1 MKRMQFKGFKISE
14 RKDGSYKVSY
24 DSFFGHYE
32 RVYKDFCD
40 AGEWVYG
47 MADNH
52 DIGCAVNHRMCEV
65 FGKTF
70 GDPWACIGF

>member
-14 RKDGSYKVSY
+14 CKDGSYKVSY

-32 RVYKDFCD
+32 SVCKDFCD

-52 DIGCAVNHRMCEV
+52 DIGCAVNHRMCDV

-70 GDPWACIGF
+70 GDPWICIGF

>member
-1 MKRMQFKGFKISE
+1 MKRMQCKGFKISE
-14 RKDGSYKVSY
+14 RKDGKFKVSY

-32 RVYKDFCD
+32 QICDDFCD
-40 AGEWVYG
+40 AGSWVYE

-52 DIGCAVNHRMCEV
+52 DIGREVNHRMCDV

-70 GDPWACIGF
+70 GDPWVCIGF